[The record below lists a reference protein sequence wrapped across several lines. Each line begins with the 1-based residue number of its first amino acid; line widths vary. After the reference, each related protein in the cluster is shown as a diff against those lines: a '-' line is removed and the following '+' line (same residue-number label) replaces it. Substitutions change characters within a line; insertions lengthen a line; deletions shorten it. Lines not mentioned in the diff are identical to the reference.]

1 MSLKR
6 TVTDLGNLL
15 LVLQIWAMN
24 SVRADIDP
32 PRISISIMDNFV
44 TFSCTTFQ
52 YFDIDEWV
60 LYRNSILENT
70 TDPCIN
76 SGNFSNSPL
85 KITSECDGLFSCAV
99 EYSPSQSNT
108 AGFVLSEPVRV
119 YGKCESVLV
128 ASAWLM

>member
-6 TVTDLGNLL
+6 TVTDLGNLFL
-15 LVLQIWAMN
+15 ILQIWAMS

-99 EYSPSQSNT
+99 EYSPSKSNT
-108 AGFVLSEPVRV
+108 GFVLSQPIPV
-119 YGKCESVLV
+119 YGNKCGSVLG
-128 ASAWLM
+128 ASTSLM